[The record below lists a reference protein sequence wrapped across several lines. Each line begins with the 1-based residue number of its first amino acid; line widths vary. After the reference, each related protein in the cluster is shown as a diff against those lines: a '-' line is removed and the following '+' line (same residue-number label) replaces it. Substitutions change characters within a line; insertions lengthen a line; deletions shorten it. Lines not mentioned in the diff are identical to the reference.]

1 MCVCHARMHA
11 CMPACMHACKHTY
24 LHTCIHTCM
33 HAYRCDPTRWVMA
46 TPQPNTFNTDFLN
59 PPTPAVATVA
69 AGAYHNVMINDDGKL
84 EVWGWNGY
92 LCVCIYIYTHTHTH
106 VYI

>member
-1 MCVCHARMHA
+1 
-11 CMPACMHACKHTY
+11 
-24 LHTCIHTCM
+24 M

-59 PPTPAVATVA
+59 PPTTEVVTVA

-84 EVWGWNGY
+84 EAWGWNGY
-92 LCVCIYIYTHTHTH
+92 LCVCVYIYIYTHTHM
-106 VYI
+106 YI